1 MKTKG
6 DLGKLQSLF
15 SKIYAAEIVEERIE
29 EI

>member
-6 DLGKLQSLF
+6 DHDKLHSLY
-15 SKIYAAEIVEERIE
+15 SKIYSAEIVEERIE